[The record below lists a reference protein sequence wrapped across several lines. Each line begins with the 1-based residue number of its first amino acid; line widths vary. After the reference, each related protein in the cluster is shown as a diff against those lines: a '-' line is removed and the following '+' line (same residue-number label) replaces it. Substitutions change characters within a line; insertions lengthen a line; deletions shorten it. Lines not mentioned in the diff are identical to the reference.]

1 MLVAFGFR
9 IQGSE
14 LQHEPAQTIK
24 GEWAFLD
31 GSNCRKPKDTHT
43 HTHSSADPPTQLGAA
58 SLFGYNR
65 LKPMRHD
72 RQPDNPEILNTR
84 SSCTQSRTSNH
95 DAPHA

>member
-43 HTHSSADPPTQLGAA
+43 HTAALTPPR
-58 SLFGYNR
+58 N
-65 LKPMRHD
+65 
-72 RQPDNPEILNTR
+72 
-84 SSCTQSRTSNH
+84 
-95 DAPHA
+95 